1 MKFISKTVA
10 TFFGVGYLPLAPG
23 TWASMIIVVL
33 YKLCLHKLSWPL
45 YLLILFFFFLAG
57 TFASTNYS
65 SELNDK
71 DPRKI
76 VVDEAVGQML
86 VLFRMKEGW
95 LLLLASFLIFR
106 FFDVVKIYPIKKA
119 EALPQGWGIMMD
131 DIIAAVYAGIIVHLY
146 LLIRGQ

>member
-33 YKLCLHKLSWPL
+33 YKLCLHKLSWSL

-57 TFASTNYS
+57 TFASTSYS

-131 DIIAAVYAGIIVHLY
+131 DIVAAVYAGIIVHLY

>member
-23 TWASMIIVVL
+23 TWASGIIVVL

-45 YLLILFFFFLAG
+45 YLLILIFFFLAG
-57 TFASTNYS
+57 TFASTSYS